1 MRAAARS
8 PGASMSARTN
18 TKCERR
24 RSRMAATVAYN
35 PEQWRDF
42 FTMVGGASA
51 ALTGLVFVAM
61 SLNVRT
67 VTQDPTHR
75 YRAIG
80 TLTAFVAVFMI
91 SAFGLMGNQ
100 THIGLGA
107 EWFIIAAGA
116 GIIYVNGYLQALKQG
131 GSVWSLYRERLVV
144 GTANYLAQM
153 TGACLLLL
161 GDRVGIY
168 IAAIAMIAYFPYA
181 ISGAWLLIVRV
192 YDDKI
197 KSEAQKN

>member
-1 MRAAARS
+1 MIAGMVYD
-8 PGASMSARTN
+8 PN
-18 TKCERR
+18 
-24 RSRMAATVAYN
+24 
-35 PEQWRDF
+35 QWRDF
-42 FTMVGGASA
+42 FTIVGGASA

-100 THIGLGA
+100 THVGLGA
-107 EWFIIAAGA
+107 AWLIIAAGA
-116 GIIYVNGYLQALKQG
+116 GAIYVNGYLQALKQG

-144 GTANYLAQM
+144 GTADYLAQM
-153 TGACLLLL
+153 TGAFLFLL
-161 GDRVGIY
+161 GDRVGLY
-168 IAAIAMIAYFPYA
+168 VAAIAMIVYFPYA
-181 ISGAWLLIVRV
+181 ISGASAPDRSRL
-192 YDDKI
+192 
-197 KSEAQKN
+197 SG